1 MLERH
6 ERIHNFEEI
15 RCYVVETLS
24 KMELLK
30 SDCCH
35 LTVRMLSRAGKP
47 CGVYFCLHGPRAV
60 RLSAIWET
68 DSNSILF
75 YGSGGERVQRTRL
88 KEAPRLPL
96 GETVC

>member
-1 MLERH
+1 MLESH
-6 ERIHNFEEI
+6 ARIHNFEDI

-24 KMELLK
+24 KLELLK
-30 SDCCH
+30 SECCQ
-35 LTVRMLSRAGKP
+35 LTVRLLTRNGQA

-60 RLSAIWET
+60 RLTAIWET

-88 KEAPRLPL
+88 QSRPELPEL
-96 GETVC
+96 RQAG